1 MMTQPNAT
9 EIQRF
14 FEQLYPDIQDGWLVL
29 SRPDPDPTHVN
40 PKGKRWLLSEW
51 LDLAQTSLARVAGIA
66 ATLSV
71 QDTVYFGVALQR
83 PDCMPGAYHRSTNA
97 GAYVVPGLW
106 FDLDLAY
113 GQHAASTLPATDAE
127 ALDFLA
133 TLPAPPS
140 LLVHSGGGLYGHWLF
155 KEPYII
161 TAPAEH
167 DTIKQLAER
176 FTYTLVEAGKQRGWT
191 LDALGD
197 LARVLRPPGTINF
210 KYGKLV
216 EVLHESGAR
225 YNPSD
230 FDWLL
235 DLPTPA
241 RTIHAA
247 ATIMGQPDLVAIA
260 AHYGTALERKS
271 QTELA
276 GAHPQH
282 GSSTGDNFNVNV
294 EKGLWHCWR
303 HGTGGDAL
311 ALIAVCE
318 GLLDCEQARSG
329 ALRGDLFQ
337 RVVALASAQ
346 FNAGIRLDTPQH
358 QNGHEASAYYPCWPA
373 VSAPSSLTPP
383 LASTLRTRLRTKL
396 RRSL

>member
-1 MMTQPNAT
+1 
-9 EIQRF
+9 
-14 FEQLYPDIQDGWLVL
+14 
-29 SRPDPDPTHVN
+29 
-40 PKGKRWLLSEW
+40 
-51 LDLAQTSLARVAGIA
+51 
-66 ATLSV
+66 
-71 QDTVYFGVALQR
+71 
-83 PDCMPGAYHRSTNA
+83 
-97 GAYVVPGLW
+97 
-106 FDLDLAY
+106 
-113 GQHAASTLPATDAE
+113 
-127 ALDFLA
+127 
-133 TLPAPPS
+133 
-140 LLVHSGGGLYGHWLF
+140 VHSGGGLYGHWLF

-241 RTIHAA
+241 RTIHAG

-383 LASTLRTRLRTKL
+383 LASTLRTRLRTRLRTKL